1 MMMGIAVIILGFF
14 IVLLVVVIYKQ
25 GRIIKKKDKE
35 IDELTSIVYVVTR
48 CDEHSDYVEE
58 VFFDKAKA
66 EKYCNKFNQ
75 DENNYQIYITEIK
88 PLL

>member
-1 MMMGIAVIILGFF
+1 MGIAVIILGFF